1 MKNLKFTLVLLILLV
16 SSTIAYSQNYSRL
29 VREKG
34 LVMQRIHTP
43 GQTPDIGVM
52 DFHSNSNVLN
62 PDFIYMRATA
72 ETDSLN
78 PNNLVLTD
86 EGLLAIGQED
96 DCSALTIPDF
106 GEHDVKLY
114 VNGDIATKSGNI
126 TNIVASDEKLKK
138 NIKPLSNSL
147 EIIRQS
153 NFVEFQ
159 YNGLL
164 GMSSDKTYYGIIA
177 QEMQQVLPNTIKK
190 SVGKFRTNDKKG
202 TDFLMF
208 NPNDLIYS
216 GLNAIKELDQE
227 NQTLKDKVNELE
239 EKVAQ
244 LEQQNDEQTVLQ
256 ERVDELSQ
264 LVTQLLDGQSA
275 SSQVLSKTFITGTSL
290 SQNTPNP
297 LRESTDI
304 EYVLPEKYTNAT
316 LLIQDLDGRQIAKFD
331 LNNSVGKITFRP
343 QEYGISTGTYVY
355 SLIIDGN
362 TTATK
367 KMIFFE

>member
-1 MKNLKFTLVLLILLV
+1 
-16 SSTIAYSQNYSRL
+16 
-29 VREKG
+29 

-43 GQTPDIGVM
+43 GQTPGIGVM
-52 DFHSNSNVLN
+52 DFHSNSNALH

-86 EGLLAIGQED
+86 KGLLVIGEDD

-106 GEHDVKLY
+106 GGNDVKLY

-126 TNIVASDEKLKK
+126 TNIIASDEKLKK

-147 EIIRQS
+147 EVIRRS

-164 GMSSDKTYYGIIA
+164 GMSSDKTYYGVIA
-177 QEMQQVLPNTIKK
+177 QEMRQVLPNTVVK
-190 SVGKFRTNDKKG
+190 SSGKFRANDKHSSE
-202 TDFLMF
+202 FLTF

-227 NQTLKDKVNELE
+227 NQALKNKIGELE
-239 EKVAQ
+239 EKVAK
-244 LEQQNDEQTVLQ
+244 LEEKNEEQEALQ
-256 ERVDELSQ
+256 ERVDELGQ
-264 LVTQLLDGQSA
+264 LVTQLLKGQNV
-275 SSQVLSKTFITGTSL
+275 SSQVLSETFVTGASL

-297 LRESTDI
+297 LRESTNI
-304 EYVLPEKYTNAT
+304 EYVLPEKYTEAV
-316 LLIQDLDGRQIAKFD
+316 LLIQDLDGRQIAQFD
-331 LNNSVGKITFRP
+331 LNEQVGKITFRP
-343 QEYGISTGTYVY
+343 KEYGVSTGTYVY

-362 TTATK
+362 NAETK